1 MNSFTQLVQNVK
13 AADWQGAGQV
23 FKEIMQQKVSDRLD
37 IERRTIFK
45 EDTIP
50 FSSDYKKYFD
60 SMLKKWNVSSLKD
73 IPANKKDDFF
83 KAVDAGYEAK
93 NEVTDDEA
101 EGKALLD
108 EPYPKEVDEDD
119 DKGQWRGGALP
130 YGRPDDPP
138 HPEDE

>member
-101 EGKALLD
+101 EGKELLD
-108 EPYPKEVDEDD
+108 E
-119 DKGQWRGGALP
+119 WRGGALP

>member
-13 AADWQGAGQV
+13 DGNWQGAGQT
-23 FKEIMQQKVSDRLD
+23 FKEIMQQKVADRVD

-60 SMLKKWNVSSLKD
+60 SMLKKWNVSSPAD
-73 IPANKKDDFF
+73 IPADKKDDFF
-83 KAVDAGYEAK
+83 KAVDAGYTAK
-93 NEVTDDEA
+93 NEITDDEA

-119 DKGQWRGGALP
+119 DEGALP

-138 HPEDE
+138 HRGDE